1 MTEAAAW
8 RLITRGTWY
17 VLAAVIAVA
26 LIFQLYSVAVQAI
39 VAMIISAAV
48 SPLADR
54 LIGSKV
60 VRGWR
65 FKPGRPL
72 IVLLV
77 YLVLG
82 VLGVFL
88 ALVVF
93 GGVTT
98 QLESLAN
105 ELPTYAAEANQWM
118 SAVLPERV
126 SSGASAVV
134 QWIVGLISQFLAG
147 LGGAVGAILGDTLSL
162 VFTLILAV
170 YFAADGERIQRY
182 LVDFVPASRQPQAN
196 RVMVLAG
203 LRLGMWV
210 RGQLAVS
217 SIVGLLFGVGLAI
230 IGVPYALLLGIIAFL
245 GEFVPLVGPFIS
257 SIPAVIVAFLTGG
270 VPRGVIT
277 IIFCLIVEQLEGDLI
292 VPRVMGSATSIHPV
306 AVMLAILAGAQLAGA
321 SGALLAVPV
330 AGFVSVVID
339 ELKRGRSEGEL
350 ASTQAGATD
359 LGGGEGSTTTTRSS
373 ADVDGP
379 SSMPTDESQ
388 RRRLR

>member
-1 MTEAAAW
+1 VTEAAAW

-17 VLAAVIAVA
+17 VLAAVVAVT

-54 LIGSKV
+54 LIDSKV

-65 FKPGRPL
+65 FKPSRPL

-82 VLGVFL
+82 VLGVVL
-88 ALVVF
+88 AVVLLGTVSQQLNDLVN
-93 GGVTT
+93 
-98 QLESLAN
+98 S
-105 ELPTYAAEANQWM
+105 LPTYATEVEQWLATVFPGR
-118 SAVLPERV
+118 SDAGSTLQSIVTWV
-126 SSGASAVV
+126 
-134 QWIVGLISQFLAG
+134 VGLIGQFLQG
-147 LGGAVGAILGDTLSL
+147 LSGAVGDILGETLSL

-182 LVDFVPASRQPQAN
+182 LLDFVPAARQPQAD

-203 LRLGMWV
+203 LRLGAWV

-217 SIVGLLFGVGLAI
+217 AIVGLLFGVGLAV
-230 IGVPYALLLGIIAFL
+230 IGVPYALLLGIVAFI

-257 SIPAVIVAFLTGG
+257 SIPAVVVAFLTGG
-270 VPRGVIT
+270 VPRGVVT
-277 IIFCLIVEQLEGDLI
+277 IIYCLIVEQLEGDLI

-306 AVMLAILAGAQLAGA
+306 AVMLAILAGAHLAGA

-330 AGFVSVVID
+330 AGFVSVLID
-339 ELKRGRSEGEL
+339 ELKRGPRPAEVET
-350 ASTQAGATD
+350 ASTSG
-359 LGGGEGSTTTTRSS
+359 
-373 ADVDGP
+373 
-379 SSMPTDESQ
+379 
-388 RRRLR
+388 